1 MLYKLISCRYENLRR
16 IILSDPCLPF
26 GKKASVWW
34 KYICTVGATTNLAY
48 WFIDSISYKLRN
60 GEFIDIWKDIWLGDE
75 LLCRL
80 FSSFFQVVDPECS
93 RIMQNRF

>member
-1 MLYKLISCRYENLRR
+1 M
-16 IILSDPCLPF
+16 
-26 GKKASVWW
+26 
-34 KYICTVGATTNLAY
+34 GATTDLAY

-60 GEFIDIWKDIWLGDE
+60 GEFIDFWKDIWLGDE

-80 FSSFFQVVDPECS
+80 FSSFFQVVDPDCS